1 MRRMKNQRTPLLVAI
16 VGGSGAGKTWLARK
30 LQAALGDDAARI
42 SLDDFYCDRSHLSEA
57 RRAKINF
64 DHPRAID
71 WALLENVLSEL
82 LAGNSARVPHY
93 DFKTHC
99 REKSE
104 NVLEPKPIFLLDGL
118 WLLRQK
124 RLRELF
130 DLRIFIQCP
139 MENRFRRRLTRDLRS
154 RGRTR
159 ESVREQF
166 QCAVEPM
173 HKRFVEP
180 QKRWAD
186 IVLQANFGEREIND
200 LVERLKKIRDRNSFQ
215 GISISPTVSRF

>member
-1 MRRMKNQRTPLLVAI
+1 MRRMKNQRAPLLVAI

-42 SLDDFYCDRSHLSEA
+42 SLDDFYRDRSHLSET

-71 WALLENVLSEL
+71 WTSLENVLEDL
-82 LAGNSARVPHY
+82 LAGNSARVPRY
-93 DFKTHC
+93 NFKTHC

-104 NVLEPKPIFLLDGL
+104 AIFEPKPIVLFDGL
-118 WLLRQK
+118 WLLRPRQ
-124 RLRELF
+124 LRELF
-130 DLRIFIQCP
+130 DFRIFIECP
-139 MENRFRRRLTRDLRS
+139 AENRFRRRLTRDLRS

-159 ESVREQF
+159 DSVREQF
-166 QCAVEPM
+166 QRSVEPM
-173 HKRFVEP
+173 HERFVEP

-186 IVLQANFGEREIND
+186 VVLDANFGGREIND
-200 LVERLKKIRDRNSFQ
+200 LTEQLKSIRGRNGFRDISFF
-215 GISISPTVSRF
+215 PAVSRF

>member
-1 MRRMKNQRTPLLVAI
+1 MKNQCAPLLVAI

-42 SLDDFYCDRSHLSEA
+42 SLDDFYRDRSHFSEA

-71 WALLENVLSEL
+71 WTFLENVLDEL
-82 LAGNSARVPHY
+82 LAGNSTRIPRY

-99 REKSE
+99 REKLE
-104 NVLEPKPIFLLDGL
+104 IILEPKPIFLLDGL
-118 WLLRQK
+118 WLLRPR

-130 DLRIFIQCP
+130 NFRIFIECP
-139 MENRFRRRLTRDLRS
+139 TENRFRRRLTRDLRS

-159 ESVREQF
+159 EAVREQF

-186 IVLQANFGEREIND
+186 IVLQANFGAREIND
-200 LVERLKKIRDRNSFQ
+200 LVERLKRIRDRNSFQ
-215 GISISPTVSRF
+215 GIPFSPSVSKF